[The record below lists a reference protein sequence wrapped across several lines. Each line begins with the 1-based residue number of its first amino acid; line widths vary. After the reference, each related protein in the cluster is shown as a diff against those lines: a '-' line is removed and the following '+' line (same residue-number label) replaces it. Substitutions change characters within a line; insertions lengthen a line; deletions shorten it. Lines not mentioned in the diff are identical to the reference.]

1 VKSEYLVSAV
11 LALALTATPVLAQDD
26 PDDASAPALNNP
38 SANKPFRSGGKA
50 VGTCDPTNLVG
61 NWRITIDHDLGTP
74 GTRAAMSFCHI
85 KINSHGVIATRSCVR
100 QSTDNL
106 GDTLSG
112 KIKIGADCVVENN
125 SKSKPLTY
133 HDEARG
139 ADSLLK
145 LDATMSGER
154 TRFSGMIVGFNTGQA
169 RGSFDAVLEP

>member
-1 VKSEYLVSAV
+1 LVSAAV
-11 LALALTATPVLAQDD
+11 ALAMIATPVLAQDD
-26 PDDASAPALNNP
+26 PDDASAPARNNA
-38 SANKPFRSGGKA
+38 STSKPAFRSGGKA
-50 VGTCDPTNLVG
+50 VSTCDPTNLVG

-85 KINSHGVIATRSCVR
+85 KINSHGVIDTRSCVR

-112 KIKIGADCVVENN
+112 KVKIGADCVVENN

-145 LDATMSGER
+145 LDATMSGDL